1 MGKAAGVDNTSRKTW
16 DKAEF
21 HRKAQEREAKE
32 KEVEESKLDARARK
46 RRERDPLHQ
55 GIIVARGKI
64 KAREREIDLAS
75 NLGRSYVH
83 IVAVWTCPKLDS
95 RCAGTVLQLLLISSS
110 HSSLAFF
117 VSQ

>member
-1 MGKAAGVDNTSRKTW
+1 MAGDSSRAAGVDNTSRKTW

-21 HRKAQEREAKE
+21 HRKAQEREAKD

-64 KAREREIDLAS
+64 KSRDREIDLAA
-75 NLGRSYVH
+75 NLGRSYVCLALSEH
-83 IVAVWTCPKLDS
+83 GRPYRTLRSLVRSSNMSQANGS
-95 RCAGTVLQLLLISSS
+95 RS
-110 HSSLAFF
+110 
-117 VSQ
+117 